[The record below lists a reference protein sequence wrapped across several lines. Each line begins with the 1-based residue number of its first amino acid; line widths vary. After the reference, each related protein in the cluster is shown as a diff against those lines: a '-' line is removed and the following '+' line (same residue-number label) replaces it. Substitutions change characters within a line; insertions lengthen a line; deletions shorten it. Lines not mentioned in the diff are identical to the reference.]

1 MKLSMLKIIVDLTIS
16 RLRDYQK
23 AEDIEVLITL
33 SDASVGARASS
44 RVEHAGLGFD
54 WEQGQF
60 RLSPSKPLVTMGNN
74 FSDVKLAACRTYDG
88 RKYYCCTRC
97 DSRVAKDDKFCRRC
111 GQRLG

>member
-1 MKLSMLKIIVDLTIS
+1 MLKIIVDLTIS

-60 RLSPSKPLVTMGNN
+60 RISPSKPLVTMGNN
-74 FSDVKLAACRTYDG
+74 LSDVRLVGYRIYDG
-88 RKYYCCTRC
+88 RKYYYCTRC
-97 DSRVAKDDKFCRRC
+97 DSRVAKDDKFCRHC